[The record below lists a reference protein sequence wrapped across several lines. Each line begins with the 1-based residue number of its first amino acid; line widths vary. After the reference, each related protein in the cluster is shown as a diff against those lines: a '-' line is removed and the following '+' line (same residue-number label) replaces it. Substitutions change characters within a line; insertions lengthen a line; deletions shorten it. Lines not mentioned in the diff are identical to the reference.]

1 MNKGKMFKKG
11 LKASLPVVMGYV
23 PVGMAFGVLAA
34 QAGLNIWEV
43 FFMSFLVYAGSAQFI
58 GTGMIA
64 AGASGAAIIITTFLV
79 NSRHMLMSA
88 SLSPYLKKYSAGV
101 LSIIGFGITDETFA
115 VAMTDILEEEKSPP
129 YFLALN
135 FTSQIF
141 WIISTV
147 VGAAVGN
154 LIPDPGA
161 FGLQFAL
168 PAMFIGLL
176 VIQIRSSLAVYLAV
190 LASLLSVFLKILLP
204 GNWNVI
210 LASIL
215 TATIGVIVELWKSE
229 SSPSSSA

>member
-1 MNKGKMFKKG
+1 MDKRNMFKKG
-11 LKASLPVVMGYV
+11 LKASLPVIMGYV

-43 FFMSFLVYAGSAQFI
+43 FFMSLLVYAGSAQFI

-64 AGASGAAIIITTFLV
+64 SGASGAAIIITTFLV
-79 NSRHMLMSA
+79 NSRHILMSA
-88 SLSPYLKKYSAGV
+88 SLSPYLKNYSAGI
-101 LSIIGFGITDETFA
+101 LSVIGFGITDETFA
-115 VAMTDILEEEKSPP
+115 VSMTDVLEGEKTPS

-135 FTSQIF
+135 FTSQF
-141 WIISTV
+141 CWIISTV
-147 VGAAVGN
+147 IGAAVGN
-154 LIPDPGA
+154 LIPDPSA

-176 VIQIRSSLAVYLAV
+176 IIQIRSPLGVYLAV
-190 LASLLSVFLKILLP
+190 LASLVSVILKMMLP

-215 TATIGVIVELWKSE
+215 TATIGVIAELWKSK
-229 SSPSSSA
+229 SSPSSSV